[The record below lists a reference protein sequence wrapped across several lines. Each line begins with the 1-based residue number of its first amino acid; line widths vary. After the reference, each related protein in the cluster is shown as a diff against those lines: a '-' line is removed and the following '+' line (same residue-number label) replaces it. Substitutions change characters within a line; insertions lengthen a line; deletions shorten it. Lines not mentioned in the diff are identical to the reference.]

1 MTSNGVVGALDIGGT
16 HVTAGRVDLTAGSVE
31 ARSRIRVSL
40 SAAGA
45 RSDPVAAI
53 SRAASSIARPD
64 IHRLGVAVP
73 GPFDYPAGVSRI
85 AHKLQGLYG
94 VDLRAELCGALGL
107 RDPTAVGF
115 LNDAEAFLLGE
126 WWAGAARGHA
136 RAVGITLG
144 TGLGSAFLADGRIV
158 RTGPGVPPGG
168 ALYELPFRGAPV
180 EQTISR
186 RGLLARYGARTED
199 GIDVEE
205 VAARA
210 RADDRPARR
219 ALEDLGRALG
229 EFLTPWLR
237 SFEPGCLVV
246 GGSIARSW
254 ELLEGGLCSELQA
267 IESIETVTVAERLD
281 DAPLLGAAWYVAWG
295 RRR

>member
-1 MTSNGVVGALDIGGT
+1 MTSDRVVAALDIGGT
-16 HVTAGRVDLTAGSVE
+16 HVTAGRVDLTRASVE
-31 ARSRIRVSL
+31 PRSRIRVAL
-40 SAAGA
+40 PAAA
-45 RSDPVAAI
+45 TRAELVAAI
-53 SRAASSIARPD
+53 SRAGSSIARPD
-64 IHRLGVAVP
+64 MGLLGVAVP
-73 GPFDYPAGVSRI
+73 GPFDYAAGVSRI

-107 RDPTAVGF
+107 TEPAAVHF

-158 RTGPGVPPGG
+158 RSGPGVPPGG
-168 ALYELPFRGAPV
+168 ALYELPFQGAPV

-186 RGLLARYGARTED
+186 AGLLARYGARPEESV
-199 GIDVEE
+199 DVEE
-205 VAARA
+205 VASRA
-210 RADDRPARR
+210 RVDDADARR

-237 SFEPGCLVV
+237 EFEPECLVV
-246 GGSIARSW
+246 GGSIARAW
-254 ELLEGGLCSELQA
+254 DLLESGLRAVLPP
-267 IESIETVTVAERLD
+267 IESLEAVTVAERID
-281 DAPLLGAAWYVAWG
+281 DAPLLGAAWYAARG
-295 RRR
+295 RN